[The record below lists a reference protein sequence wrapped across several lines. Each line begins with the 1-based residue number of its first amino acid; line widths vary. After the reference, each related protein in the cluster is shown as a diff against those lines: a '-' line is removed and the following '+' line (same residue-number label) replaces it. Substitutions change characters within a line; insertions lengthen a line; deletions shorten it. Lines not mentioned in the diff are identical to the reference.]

1 MKLNRPGNPQSL
13 LDVPW
18 LVRGIQR
25 FLTLPES
32 RGQATGRRYFKLGK
46 MVTGQFL
53 IAAVFCCLFPVLAVA
68 EAPVVDDSENFAILD
83 DQSSKYDE
91 PVRAQGSNAARFDD
105 GVANDERP
113 LAHDDSSSRNQK
125 PVEVIDKVQSMQQ
138 EIQELRGQLE
148 VQSHDLKVLKD
159 QQLAFYK
166 DLDARLQQGPAGQA
180 KSALPKAP
188 ATELSL
194 NQSGSATPNTPVI
207 TNLPATASAPP
218 AIIVP
223 AATSNGNPADEQLNY
238 MSAYELVRNK
248 KFDQAIP
255 AMQTFLAKYPH
266 GGYTA
271 NAEYWLGELYMVK
284 KNYPD
289 AIQHFEI
296 VLNQFPNCSKT
307 ADSLLKMGYALAA
320 SGKAPEA
327 KVKLNEVIK
336 KYPDTQTARLA
347 ATKLQSLNVR

>member
-1 MKLNRPGNPQSL
+1 MRLNRPGNPQSL
-13 LDVPW
+13 LDVPRRI
-18 LVRGIQR
+18 RGIQR
-25 FLTLPES
+25 FLTLPGS
-32 RGQATGRRYFKLGK
+32 RGQAAGRRYFKLGK
-46 MVTGQFL
+46 TVTGQFL

-91 PVRAQGSNAARFDD
+91 PAVTQGSNAARFDD

-113 LAHDDSSSRNQK
+113 LAHDDSSSRTQK

-166 DLDARLQQGPAGQA
+166 DLDARLQQGPTGQE
-180 KSALPKAP
+180 KTALPKAA

-194 NQSGSATPNTPVI
+194 NQSGIAAPNTPI
-207 TNLPATASAPP
+207 TNAPTLPA
-218 AIIVP
+218 IVP

-238 MSAYELVRNK
+238 MAAYELVRNK

-255 AMQTFLAKYPH
+255 AMQTFLTKYPH

-284 KNYPD
+284 KSYPD
-289 AIQHFEI
+289 AIQHFEV
-296 VLNQFPNCSKT
+296 VLNQYPSCSKT
-307 ADSLLKMGYALAA
+307 AASLLKIGYALAA